1 MAKSNVF
8 LMPVRTKTV
17 TEVTF
22 RKIANAR
29 IAYREMALLGP
40 PMCELKAVGMIV

>member
-8 LMPVRTKTV
+8 LMPVRTKMV

-29 IAYREMALLGP
+29 IVSLRQA
-40 PMCELKAVGMIV
+40 CESVEK